1 MAHVWSMQWKLKGH
15 ASCCTTGLNF
25 QSNQAVSSRLKLV
38 TRSSHEVESPK
49 CLVWL
54 QLTLRIPHTSYYK
67 YLIPKKC
74 RELPKRILKEKP
86 KRKTRLTHP
95 QSSSFDSPNSSTLIL
110 SIDISLR
117 CTFSQIFIL
126 PYPYQWR
133 GILVLWKQFRRD
145 QFILVDAMGYCRIR

>member
-1 MAHVWSMQWKLKGH
+1 MQRELKGPTNC
-15 ASCCTTGLNF
+15 STIGQNF
-25 QSNQAVSSRLKLV
+25 QSDQAVSSRLKLV
-38 TRSSHEVESPK
+38 TCSNCELESQEFP
-49 CLVWL
+49 VWL
-54 QLTLRIPHTSYYK
+54 KLTLRIPHTSYYK